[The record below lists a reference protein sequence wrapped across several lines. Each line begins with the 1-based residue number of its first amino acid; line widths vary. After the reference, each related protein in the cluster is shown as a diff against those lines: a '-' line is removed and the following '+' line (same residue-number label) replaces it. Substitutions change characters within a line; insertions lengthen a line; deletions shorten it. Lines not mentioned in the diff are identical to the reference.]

1 MAIYLI
7 IPNILCLLKVSS
19 DGPNVNLKFLDI
31 VREERKDNDLK
42 GLLEVGTCGLHTVH
56 GALKHGGKASGWN
69 IDKIL
74 SAIFKIIDQSP
85 SRRTDYER
93 LSGESVVYP
102 LQFCSHRWAE
112 NKIVAERAIEVW
124 ENMVKTVNHWMQL
137 PKSSQPKEDNKS
149 CQRLKSS
156 INDPLVPVKLKFFVR
171 IADELNKFLV
181 LYQTEKP
188 MVPFLANSLEDM
200 IRSFAS
206 TFLIADKLKEAN
218 TCLKLS
224 KLNFKDANFHKR
236 PTDVVLPIPVKVALS
251 DLKKKGKVS
260 SSKAL
265 QFKSDVISFLSV
277 LCAHLVEKS
286 PIKYAL
292 ARSATSLIPSHIVEV
307 PDSNE
312 KKFHHLLEILY
323 TSQQLSDKVV
333 EQTKQEY
340 SQFVQEV
347 AIPQKD
353 EFLGF
358 DVAIRDHRLDT
369 FFFKFLEGRPSFSN
383 FANVLKIILT
393 MSHGQAS
400 VERGFSINKSLLVE
414 NLSKES
420 LISQRIIY
428 DHMKVNDLQSHE
440 LEIMPALRKSVKSSR
455 QQYGTYLEEQKRKG
469 VQSEKSRK
477 CKVIEEEIVE
487 IKRRKSL
494 LLDTINDLY
503 TESDKYALDAESAD
517 SLQSMKS
524 LVAKSNLFRAS
535 AKEKEAKIDEYKF
548 KLNQLNKKKD
558 QL

>member
-1 MAIYLI
+1 M
-7 IPNILCLLKVSS
+7 
-19 DGPNVNLKFLDI
+19 
-31 VREERKDNDLK
+31 
-42 GLLEVGTCGLHTVH
+42 
-56 GALKHGGKASGWN
+56 
-69 IDKIL
+69 
-74 SAIFKIIDQSP
+74 
-85 SRRTDYER
+85 
-93 LSGESVVYP
+93 
-102 LQFCSHRWAE
+102 
-112 NKIVAERAIEVW
+112 W

-137 PKSSQPKEDNKS
+137 PKSSQPKEDNKRY
-149 CQRLKSS
+149 QRLKSS
-156 INDPLVPVKLKFFVR
+156 INDPLVAVKLKFFVR

-200 IRSFAS
+200 IRCFAS

-236 PTDVVLPIPVKVALS
+236 PTDVVLPIPVKVGLS

-277 LCAHLVEKS
+277 SCAHLVEKS
-286 PIKYAL
+286 PIKYAF

-312 KKFHHLLEILY
+312 KKFHYLLEILY
-323 TSQQLSDKVV
+323 TSQQLSDKVA

-340 SQFVQEV
+340 SQFLQEV

-353 EFLGF
+353 VFLGF

-393 MSHGQAS
+393 MSHGKAS

-414 NLSKES
+414 KLSKES

-428 DHMKVNDLQSHE
+428 KY
-440 LEIMPALRKSVKSSR
+440 R
-455 QQYGTYLEEQKRKG
+455 QK
-469 VQSEKSRK
+469 
-477 CKVIEEEIVE
+477 
-487 IKRRKSL
+487 
-494 LLDTINDLY
+494 
-503 TESDKYALDAESAD
+503 
-517 SLQSMKS
+517 
-524 LVAKSNLFRAS
+524 
-535 AKEKEAKIDEYKF
+535 
-548 KLNQLNKKKD
+548 
-558 QL
+558 